1 MMTDPNHVQHI
12 NVKVFAAEPVC
23 IDLAD
28 AIPVFH
34 RWIQDSVLD
43 ELVVDVADYRHVP
56 AGPGVMLIGHDANYS
71 LDCAFDRLGL
81 LYNRK
86 RVVDGSAQDKLLQAF
101 GAALAACRRLEEE
114 EPFKGKLTFNAGHCE
129 VILNDRLLAPNT
141 DEAWLA
147 LKPGF
152 VTFFDRLF
160 GANAFGMERLGEPRE
175 RLRIAVRTQAPV
187 PVRSLIEILQPV

>member
-1 MMTDPNHVQHI
+1 MTDPDNVQGI
-12 NVKVFAAEPVC
+12 NVKVFAEEPVS

-34 RWIQDSVLD
+34 RWIQDSILE

-56 AGPGVMLIGHDANYS
+56 AGPGVMLIGHEANYS

-86 RVVDGSAQDKLLQAF
+86 RVVGGSAQDKLLQAF
-101 GAALAACRRLEEE
+101 GAALAACHRLEEE

-141 DEAWLA
+141 DETWLA
-147 LKPGF
+147 LKPEF

-160 GANAFGMERLGEPRE
+160 GADNYRLNRLGEPRE
-175 RLRIAVRTQAPV
+175 RFRVAMSTQHPV
-187 PVRSLIEILQPV
+187 PVRSLIEILQPA